1 MEDRTER
8 AWARPP
14 WLQDLSPRAVSA
26 LILASLALALLYAG
40 PTPFAGLVLAIA
52 LLMCWEWGRIVRG
65 TAGVDTPLLVHASA
79 VAVAAV
85 SAATG
90 SASLALTAIVV
101 GAGLVW
107 LLCYGVN
114 ERLGALGVLYIGLPA
129 VALVWLRADEHYG
142 FQAVLFLLVIVATT
156 DTFAYVGGR
165 LIGGPKLWPSI
176 SPNKTWSGLLSGVVA
191 SAIAGAVFAAIVRDA
206 IPATLAFSGL
216 VFGLVAQAGDLAES
230 ALKRRFGV
238 KDASSLIPGHGGF
251 LDRMDGVV
259 FAAMAAALV
268 ALVVNNQ
275 APARA
280 ILLWS

>member
-8 AWARPP
+8 AWARPRWP
-14 WLQDLSPRAVSA
+14 QDLSPRAVSA
-26 LILASLALALLYAG
+26 LILACLALALLYAG
-40 PTPFAGLVLAIA
+40 PTPFAGLVVAIA

-65 TAGVDTPLLVHASA
+65 TAGVDTPLLVHAVA

-85 SAATG
+85 LAATG
-90 SASLALTAIVV
+90 SASLALAAVV
-101 GAGLVW
+101 TGAGLVW
-107 LLCYGVN
+107 LLCFGFN
-114 ERLGALGVLYIGLPA
+114 ERLCALGVLYVGLPT
-129 VALVWLRADEHYG
+129 VALVWLRADEPYG

-176 SPNKTWSGLLSGVVA
+176 SPNKTWSGLLSGVAA
-191 SAIAGAVFAAIVRDA
+191 SAIVGAVFAAFVREA
-206 IPATLAFSGL
+206 VPATLAFSGL
-216 VFGLVAQAGDLAES
+216 VLGLFAQAGDLAES

-251 LDRMDGVV
+251 LDRVDGVV
-259 FAAMAAALV
+259 FAATAAAVV
-268 ALVVNNQ
+268 ALLVNSR